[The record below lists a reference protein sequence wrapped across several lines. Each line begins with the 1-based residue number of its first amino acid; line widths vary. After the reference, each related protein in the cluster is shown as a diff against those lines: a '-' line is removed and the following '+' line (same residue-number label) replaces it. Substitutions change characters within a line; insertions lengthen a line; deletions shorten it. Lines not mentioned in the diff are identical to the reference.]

1 MAALTD
7 VQRLQSRVEELERWV
22 YGPGG
27 TRGSR
32 KVADGLVKPFLSML
46 PACSAWLRSTSNSR
60 TSVWRSLRSPRLSW
74 RSITRL
80 QCFSPSS
87 LCSGTSYSAS

>member
-1 MAALTD
+1 MTSLPTRRDGALGLVSLLIWADVPPFSGCGQGAETMAALTD

-32 KVADGLVKPFLSML
+32 KVRG
-46 PACSAWLRSTSNSR
+46 
-60 TSVWRSLRSPRLSW
+60 SV
-74 RSITRL
+74 
-80 QCFSPSS
+80 
-87 LCSGTSYSAS
+87 Y